1 MVLPAVLLALGIGVL
16 VGLIN
21 GAMVVKLGVDS
32 FIVTLAMMTV
42 LQGAALIYTRKPVG
56 PVPRSFRHLVDGSLL
71 GVPNVLLFLVVMVL
85 VFVLI
90 MRYTPLGRAIYA
102 VGQNSLASFWAG
114 LPVGRTKILAFVLAS
129 LMGAVGGLLLVG
141 RMGAGDPL
149 FGVGLELETIA
160 AALIG
165 GVALKGGR
173 GTILGVIGGVAI
185 LAILGNILN
194 LMGVQTW
201 YKQIMH
207 GVLLLAAIVIYQ
219 WSKGGRSSG
228 A

>member
-1 MVLPAVLLALGIGVL
+1 
-16 VGLIN
+16 
-21 GAMVVKLGVDS
+21 
-32 FIVTLAMMTV
+32 
-42 LQGAALIYTRKPVG
+42 
-56 PVPRSFRHLVDGSLL
+56 
-71 GVPNVLLFLVVMVL
+71 
-85 VFVLI
+85 
-90 MRYTPLGRAIYA
+90 
-102 VGQNSLASFWAG
+102 
-114 LPVGRTKILAFVLAS
+114 
-129 LMGAVGGLLLVG
+129 
-141 RMGAGDPL
+141 MGAGDPL

-207 GVLLLAAIVIYQ
+207 GVLLLTAIVIYQ